1 MGSGRPPGGSGCTAT
16 APLRPLQRRGGERTS
31 ACSCSAGDP
40 LSTLLDTVRPDTLE
54 HIERRTVAAAA
65 VERDD
70 QVMCQALVV
79 RMVDD
84 ERLELRAG
92 VLAELQ
98 LRLDLQL
105 ERREAELFQ
114 RLISAWAKSS

>member
-1 MGSGRPPGGSGCTAT
+1 MLQLPRPGT
-16 APLRPLQRRGGERTS
+16 R
-31 ACSCSAGDP
+31 

-84 ERLELRAG
+84 ERLELEERRG

>member
-1 MGSGRPPGGSGCTAT
+1 M
-16 APLRPLQRRGGERTS
+16 
-31 ACSCSAGDP
+31 
-40 LSTLLDTVRPDTLE
+40 
-54 HIERRTVAAAA
+54 AAAA

-84 ERLELRAG
+84 ERLELGEQRG